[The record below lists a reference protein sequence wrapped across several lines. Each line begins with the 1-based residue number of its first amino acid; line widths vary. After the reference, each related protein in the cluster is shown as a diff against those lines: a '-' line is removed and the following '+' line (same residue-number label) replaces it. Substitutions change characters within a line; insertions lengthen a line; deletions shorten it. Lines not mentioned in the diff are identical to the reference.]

1 MLLKLKNVKKNY
13 KINKNEVQEVLKDI
27 NLTLKSG
34 EFVCIYGESGS
45 GKSTLMNIIG
55 GLDDDYIGTVTIN
68 KKDIK
73 KIDKDNYRRDKIG
86 FVFQN
91 FNLIPYLSVF
101 ENVMIMLDMTNVKQ
115 IKKIKMV
122 ESALE
127 KVGLLEYKNK
137 KVTELSGG
145 QKQRV
150 ALARAI
156 INEPDIIL
164 ADEPTGALDSKNA
177 DKVLK
182 ILKQISNDGKL
193 VIVVTHS
200 NKVKKYSSR
209 VITIEDGLIK
219 KDEILKNVKNVKKKN
234 KSLKRNLNSF
244 MCVKLGLSNI
254 INNLKRNILLI
265 TASSIGVIGILISL
279 YIGSGVKKYISN
291 ELKNNVNPLLFTVS
305 EKGRNELYDVKYYSK
320 SEIDKIRK
328 IDHVTN
334 IKKEISY
341 TSAYIVYN
349 GKKYD
354 LVSLSSNSNIKD
366 KNIKLGNVPKTNE
379 IVISEYLS
387 DNILNKRQNDLVGKN
402 IKLYLLD
409 SSKTSPT
416 LLTKNLEISGIY
428 KNGKVNLI
436 NNSNYAYVTYNT
448 LEEIYSELDEELK
461 PTEIK
466 IEIDKK
472 ENIEYVKKRMKKMG
486 FELSNMEEYTNTIF
500 NYLDIATYVL
510 SSFSFLSL
518 IVSCIMMI
526 IVFSINVLERTKE
539 IGILRALGFRKKDI
553 KQIFKTEAILIGFFT
568 GIFSCIISKILSSL
582 INSVTK
588 SKFDISIV
596 NVNLKYMI
604 FGIILSILICI
615 IGNIIPSR
623 KASRLNI
630 IDALRYE

>member
-219 KDEILKNVKNVKKKN
+219 KDEILKNVKSVKKRN

-291 ELKNNVNPLLFTVS
+291 ELKNNANPLLFTVS

-334 IKKEISY
+334 IKKDISY

-409 SSKTSPT
+409 SSKTSPA

-486 FELSNMEEYTNTIF
+486 FELSNMEEYTNAIF

-539 IGILRALGFRKKDI
+539 IGILRAIGFRKKDI
-553 KQIFKTEAILIGFFT
+553 KQIFKTEAILIGIFT

-604 FGIILSILICI
+604 FGIILSILVCI

>member
-45 GKSTLMNIIG
+45 GKSTLMNIVG

-101 ENVMIMLDMTNVKQ
+101 ENVMIMLDMANVKQ

-219 KDEILKNVKNVKKKN
+219 KDEILKNIKNVKKRN

-254 INNLKRNILLI
+254 IKNLKRNILLI

-291 ELKNNVNPLLFTVS
+291 ELKNNANPLLFTVS
-305 EKGRNELYDVKYYSK
+305 EKGKNELYDVKYYSK

-334 IKKEISY
+334 IKKDISY

-379 IVISEYLS
+379 IVISEYLT

-448 LEEIYSELDEELK
+448 LEKIYSELDEELK

-486 FELSNMEEYTNTIF
+486 FELSNMEEYTDTIF

-568 GIFSCIISKILSSL
+568 GIFSCIISKILSDL

-604 FGIILSILICI
+604 FGIILSILVCI

>member
-68 KKDIK
+68 KNDIK

-115 IKKIKMV
+115 DKKIKMV
-122 ESALE
+122 ESSLE

-219 KDEILKNVKNVKKKN
+219 NDETLKNVKNVKKRN

-254 INNLKRNILLI
+254 IKNLKRNILLI

-305 EKGRNELYDVKYYSK
+305 EKGKNELYDVKYYSK
-320 SEIDKIRK
+320 IEIEKIRK
-328 IDHVTN
+328 IDHVIN
-334 IKKEISY
+334 IKKDISY

-486 FELSNMEEYTNTIF
+486 FELSNMEEYTNAIF

-604 FGIILSILICI
+604 FGIILSILVCI